1 MPAFKTFFWNRVSG
15 HWHWFSRGTSTSLA
29 PGARERPSGRF
40 LEGVGVTQMLDGPTW
55 GDAVLDV
62 LLRNKEELVR
72 AAIVNRSHD
81 CNDPD

>member
-1 MPAFKTFFWNRVSG
+1 
-15 HWHWFSRGTSTSLA
+15 
-29 PGARERPSGRF
+29 
-40 LEGVGVTQMLDGPTW
+40 MLDGPTW

-72 AAIVNRSHD
+72 AARVNRSHE